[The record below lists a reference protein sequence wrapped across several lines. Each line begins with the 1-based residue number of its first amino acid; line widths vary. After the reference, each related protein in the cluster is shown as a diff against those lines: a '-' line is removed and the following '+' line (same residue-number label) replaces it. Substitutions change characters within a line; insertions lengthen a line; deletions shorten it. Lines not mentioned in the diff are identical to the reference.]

1 MCGFVKEG
9 GLLAIAWLRKW
20 ICGRESV
27 CVCGCMRSKKEVNV
41 NVNVYICKR
50 ENKKRYGVLV
60 QYTPVEYYKITIRL
74 L

>member
-20 ICGRESV
+20 ICGKEIV
-27 CVCGCMRSKKEVNV
+27 CVCVVVGCMRSKKE
-41 NVNVYICKR
+41 VNVYICKR

-74 L
+74 T